1 MNLLNGR
8 LKKMVQQQQPV
19 MEVEVIRNDSATAG
33 ISKESTENGASADN
47 STFPLPSEAYIR
59 S

>member
-1 MNLLNGR
+1 MIFLNGR

-19 MEVEVIRNDSATAG
+19 MEVEVNRNDSATAG
-33 ISKESTENGASADN
+33 ISKEPAENGASADN
-47 STFPLPSEAYIR
+47 SAFPLPSEAYIR